1 MWLSILLFPIKT
13 WLDILVSPITFLGSL
28 FPMMFR

>member
-1 MWLSILLFPIKT
+1 MLLSMLLLPIKVF
-13 WLDILVSPITFLGSL
+13 LDILVSPITFLGSL